1 MHKHNY
7 TLRLK
12 EWRKTRDLSQTELA
26 FRLNLDQSQYSKLE
40 RGLTE
45 PKLSQLL
52 NICAVLNIDMGQ
64 LIESKWVAV
73 CAVTENEA
81 SPGNHYRALER
92 QINGQRL
99 ELKRLTQL
107 IESLYESE
115 MAFEKEDRI
124 FSRT

>member
-1 MHKHNY
+1 
-7 TLRLK
+7 
-12 EWRKTRDLSQTELA
+12 
-26 FRLNLDQSQYSKLE
+26 
-40 RGLTE
+40 
-45 PKLSQLL
+45 
-52 NICAVLNIDMGQ
+52 MGQ